1 LADIDLGAACLIAF
15 DVVDE
20 NNAPA
25 NATSVTLTVTL
36 PDGTTATPTVT
47 NPPATTGQY
56 RLTYLP
62 AMAGRYQWAAVTTV
76 PNTSWGDT
84 FNVRAYASLLSL
96 AEAKAHLNITG
107 TASDDELRNFLAGAT
122 ELIETKVGPCVRRT
136 VTSRIAASNGG
147 QIALPVYPV
156 LSVTSVTS
164 TTPGGP
170 TWTTA
175 QLDVDGDAGI
185 MSVLA
190 SAPAFWWGPWD
201 VAYVCGRAVIPERF
215 LHAAK
220 ELLRHL
226 WETQRGSAAPSVLQ
240 GEEIFTTSAGFA
252 FSVPRRVLE
261 LLEADMTP
269 AL

>member
-1 LADIDLGAACLIAF
+1 LADIDIGAAYLIAF
-15 DVVDE
+15 DVRDDGDVL
-20 NNAPA
+20 AHA
-25 NATSVTLTVTL
+25 NTVTLTVTL
-36 PDGTTATPTVT
+36 PDGTTATPGITDAV
-47 NPPATTGQY
+47 AGQY

-62 AMAGRYQWAAVTTV
+62 VMAGRYQWAAVTTV

-84 FNVRAYASLLSL
+84 FNVRAYASLISL
-96 AEAKAHLNITG
+96 AEVKAHLNITG
-107 TASDDELRNFLAGAT
+107 TGSDDELRNFLAGAT

-147 QIALPVYPV
+147 SIALPVYPV

-185 MSVLA
+185 VSVLPT
-190 SAPAFWWGPWD
+190 APAFWWGPWD
-201 VAYVCGRAVIPERF
+201 VVYVAGRQVIAERF

-226 WETQRGSAAPSVLQ
+226 WETQRGAAAPSVLQ

>member
-1 LADIDLGAACLIAF
+1 LADIDLGAAYLIAF
-15 DVVDE
+15 DVTDADGALVH
-20 NNAPA
+20 A
-25 NATSVTLTVTL
+25 NTVTLTVTL
-36 PDGTTATPTVT
+36 PDGTTVTPGITDAV
-47 NPPATTGQY
+47 TGQY

-62 AMAGRYQWAAVTTV
+62 ATAGRYQWAAVTTV

-84 FNVRAYASLLSL
+84 FNVRAYASLISL

-107 TASDDELRNFLAGAT
+107 TASDDELRNFLSAAT

-136 VTSRIAASNGG
+136 VTSRIAGSNGG
-147 QIALPVYPV
+147 QIALPAYPV
-156 LSVTSVTS
+156 TSVTSVTS

-185 MSVLA
+185 VSVLP

-201 VAYVCGRAVIPERF
+201 VAYVTGRTVIPERF
-215 LHAAK
+215 LHACK
-220 ELLRHL
+220 EQVRHL
-226 WETQRGSAAPSVLQ
+226 WETQRGAAAPSVLQ